1 MRMEDSGLIHACL
14 FDGNGGAREV
24 GWQEIKKW
32 REEDGILWIHLSI
45 TSSEAKEWLYD
56 ESGIEPVIVGE
67 LVDEETRPRSTV
79 FGKGV
84 LLNLR
89 GVNLN
94 PGAAYE
100 DMVSFRIWAEKNR
113 VVTTRRRWLKSVFEL
128 KELLQR
134 GAGPESVARFI
145 IEINELITSRIEE
158 AVEKLEDIVSNL
170 EEQVMESHEGSLRSQ
185 ISDVRRESIIL
196 RRYLAPQREAI
207 SRLQVDSINWL
218 TERDKRQI
226 HEIANT
232 LIRVVEHL
240 DSLRDRASIAQ
251 EELTNTLSAQLNS
264 RMYFLSIIT
273 AIFLPLSFFTGLL
286 GINVGG
292 IPGADYKW
300 AFLIVIFLLLLVSVG
315 QYFYFRKKHWL

>member
-1 MRMEDSGLIHACL
+1 MTVEDNGLIHAFL
-14 FDGNGGAREV
+14 FDGSGGGREV
-24 GWQEIKKW
+24 GWQEIKEW
-32 REEDGILWIHLSI
+32 REEDGILWVHLSI
-45 TSSEAKEWLYD
+45 TSSEAQDWLYD
-56 ESGIEPVIVGE
+56 ESGIESVIVDE

-94 PGAAYE
+94 PGADYE

-113 VVTTRRRWLKSVFEL
+113 LVTTRRRWLKSVLEL
-128 KELLQR
+128 KEQLLK
-134 GAGPESVARFI
+134 GVGPESVGQFI
-145 IEINELITSRIEE
+145 IEINERLTSHIEE
-158 AVEKLEDIVSNL
+158 AVENIEEIVSNL
-170 EEQVMESHEGSLRSQ
+170 EEQVMVSHEGSLRSQ
-185 ISDVRRESIIL
+185 ISDVRRESILL

-207 SRLQVDSINWL
+207 SRLQVDSISWL
-218 TERDKRQI
+218 TEKDKRQI
-226 HEIANT
+226 HEIANG

-264 RMYFLSIIT
+264 RMYVLSIIT

-300 AFLIVIFLLLLVSVG
+300 AFLIVIFLLLLACIG